1 MAPHSSTLAWK
12 IPWTEKPG
20 SDSVQNAHK
29 HTERNGEMLSLS
41 AKPVLIPGCTSESFG
56 KYTHTHTY
64 TECFGLTAHP
74 LSQNFW
80 DQDLDISIFQKH
92 YR

>member
-20 SDSVQNAHK
+20 SDSVQIAHR
-29 HTERNGEMLSLS
+29 HTERKGEMLSLS

-56 KYTHTHTY
+56 KHTHTHTH
-64 TECFGLTAHP
+64 TQDQNQTKQNKL
-74 LSQNFW
+74 LSYVSHVRMVP
-80 DQDLDISIFQKH
+80 DTIIG
-92 YR
+92 